1 MRRFLHD
8 LTLLAAV
15 TAAGGYALGRLATEP
30 AAGPL
35 ISLAPLVAD
44 RPAIPWDEAM
54 RVLRTAPSFS
64 SASVGFG
71 GVVPDAVVAWLTI
84 LSQSSADSLF
94 LELLGM
100 ATPAGRMY
108 ALAGLRAIDPRE
120 FERQAGILRRDA
132 SPVNTLV
139 GCIGST
145 MTTAQIVAELDRGMW
160 FADFITA
167 SKARYYGDLPW
178 PDRE

>member
-15 TAAGGYALGRLATEP
+15 TAAGGYALGRISTEP
-30 AAGPL
+30 ARRAAFTM
-35 ISLAPLVAD
+35 APLVAD
-44 RPAIPWDEAM
+44 RPAMPWDDAM
-54 RVLRTAPSFS
+54 DVLRTAPRFA

-71 GVVPDAVVAWLTI
+71 GVVPHAVVAWLTV

-94 LELLGM
+94 LDLLGM

-108 ALAGLRAIDPRE
+108 ALAGLRAIDPAE
-120 FERQAGILRRDA
+120 FERRASPFRRDA
-132 SPVNTLV
+132 NPVNTLM

-145 MTTAQIVAELDRGMW
+145 MTTAQIVSELDRGMW
-160 FADFITA
+160 LADFMTA
-167 SKARYYGDLPW
+167 SRARYFGDLPW
-178 PDRE
+178 PEP